1 MAESAEYLNN
11 LAERMVDYDDVR
23 LYTLD
28 YIGELG
34 IDDAELILSLL
45 VMSFLWKSRQ
55 RNEELREDELN
66 LLLGVEENE
75 DFSLSD
81 TDPNVTITLDD
92 DQACLS
98 LDAVLDQTVND
109 FNDWE

>member
-1 MAESAEYLNN
+1 MAEAAEYLNS
-11 LAERMVDYDDVR
+11 LAERMVAYDEVR

-28 YIGELG
+28 YIGDLG
-34 IDDAELILSLL
+34 IEDAELILSLL

-66 LLLGVEENE
+66 LLLGVDEN
-75 DFSLSD
+75 DHFNLSD
-81 TDPNVTITLDD
+81 TDPNVTVTLDD

-98 LDAVLDQTVND
+98 LDAVLDQTVNE

>member
-1 MAESAEYLNN
+1 
-11 LAERMVDYDDVR
+11 MVDYDDVR
-23 LYTLD
+23 LYTIE

-45 VMSFLWKSRQ
+45 VTSFLWKSRQ

-66 LLLGVEENE
+66 LLLGVEEND